1 MIDQRVGRCLGALSR
16 IVLAAED
23 KGMGIDEKSLVW
35 IGVVLL
41 RVCRHGAQVATWGQ
55 TRMRVFLGLAHQT
68 AEGNLCCEK
77 GQKVDPR
84 AHDDTEDA
92 ERRWTAC
99 ARAEER
105 CATRNTNEGDP
116 TRVRTAHYD
125 SRDKTQEESV
135 SGRLTGRS
143 SDGDGIQAHLTL
155 PREDR

>member
-1 MIDQRVGRCLGALSR
+1 
-16 IVLAAED
+16 
-23 KGMGIDEKSLVW
+23 
-35 IGVVLL
+35 
-41 RVCRHGAQVATWGQ
+41 
-55 TRMRVFLGLAHQT
+55 MRVFLGLAHQT

-92 ERRWTAC
+92 ERRRTAC

-135 SGRLTGRS
+135 SERLTGRS